1 MRISNKPYLLF
12 LCLFLFTSSFA
23 LQADS
28 RRERNL
34 LEPLPVFETSP
45 AFKALLKMNP
55 GTSSFE
61 IQKIDYLLGRMTN
74 STCAFI
80 RNGEEHSGAIA
91 ALHMRWKYARYKNEV
106 KTAEDFPKKIANASR
121 KTRERYKIRLK
132 NGNIH
137 YADEILLNELEELN
151 TALKKAATKK

>member
-1 MRISNKPYLLF
+1 MQISRKLYFLF
-12 LCLFLFTSSFA
+12 FFLFLFSADSV

-28 RRERNL
+28 RPERAL

-45 AFKALLKMNP
+45 AFKALLKKKP
-55 GTSSFE
+55 GTGSFE
-61 IQKIDYLLGRMTN
+61 IQKIDYLLERMTN

-121 KTRERYKIRLK
+121 KTRERYRIRSK
-132 NGNIH
+132 NGSIH
-137 YADEILLNELEELN
+137 NADEILSNELKELN
-151 TALKKAATKK
+151 TALEKAKT